1 MQHDAAAITVDGGDG
16 MTASELAQRRTV
28 FPHTDDGRDAQR
40 PSDLDQVSARVAAQ
54 RARPTAPLSIG
65 ARAGTGKATTTA
77 RPGAAGGA
85 CGSLTTDAAGPDPR
99 CRGDARRR
107 PLRGH
112 QRGVRGRV
120 RGGPRLAA
128 LAFAG

>member
-1 MQHDAAAITVDGGDG
+1 M
-16 MTASELAQRRTV
+16 

-77 RPGAAGGA
+77 RPGAAEGA
-85 CGSLTTDAAGPDPR
+85 CGSLTTVTRPAPMPGAAAMP
-99 CRGDARRR
+99 
-107 PLRGH
+107 
-112 QRGVRGRV
+112 GVAF
-120 RGGPRLAA
+120 LAA
-128 LAFAG
+128 ISVAYTNGSQVPGPSAGLGADAVPSNQARTWRG